1 MRVTSLADPV
11 IKQGP
16 DMKHTNLGVG
26 EGPTSCSPDVTT
38 NITNYRR
45 WNPLNLIKD
54 WIVVGLFVT
63 VLVIDQVSKLVVKS
77 NLTLYESWPEQGFL
91 RITHGTNTGTAF
103 GLLPNQTTFLIVA
116 SIVAIGFIIYFYG
129 SQDKPNFPIRAAIGL
144 QLGGAFGNLIDRLW
158 AGAVVDFID
167 VGPWPIFNLA
177 DSSIVVGITILIA
190 AFTFSRD
197 GEKPANVEESSADV
211 VGLQDRPPSSKHE

>member
-1 MRVTSLADPV
+1 MTTEGLDMEDTNRDAGDEATS
-11 IKQGP
+11 
-16 DMKHTNLGVG
+16 N
-26 EGPTSCSPDVTT
+26 SPGA
-38 NITNYRR
+38 ITKIRNYRR
-45 WNPLNLIKD
+45 WGSLHLIKD
-54 WIVVGLFVT
+54 RIVVGLFVT
-63 VLVIDQVSKLVVKS
+63 VLAMDQISKLVVKS
-77 NLTLYESWPEQGFL
+77 NLALYESWPEQGFF

-116 SIVAIGFIIYFYG
+116 SIVAIGFIIYLYG

-177 DSSIVVGITILIA
+177 DSSIVVGITILIVV
-190 AFTFSRD
+190 FTFSRD
-197 GEKPANVEESSADV
+197 GEKQAHIEEPSPDI
-211 VGLQDRPPSSKHE
+211 VGLQDTRPNSKHE

>member
-1 MRVTSLADPV
+1 MVTALSDPV
-11 IKQGP
+11 ISGGP
-16 DMKHTNLGVG
+16 DVGQTNRKVG
-26 EGPTSCSPDVTT
+26 EQPTCISPDVTT
-38 NITNYRR
+38 KTRSYYR
-45 WNPLNLIKD
+45 WSPLNLLKD
-54 WIVVGLFVT
+54 WIVAALFVT
-63 VLVIDQVSKLVVKS
+63 VLAIDQVSKLLVKW
-77 NLTLYESWPEQGFL
+77 NLSLYESWPEQGFL

-129 SQDKPNFPIRAAIGL
+129 SQDKPNFPIRVAIGL
-144 QLGGAFGNLIDRLW
+144 QLGGAFGNLSDRLW

-190 AFTFSRD
+190 VFTFSRD
-197 GEKPANVEESSADV
+197 GKNHANVEESPADV
-211 VGLQDRPPSSKHE
+211 VGLQDRSPSSKHD

>member
-1 MRVTSLADPV
+1 MVASVANPV
-11 IKQGP
+11 IEQGS
-16 DMKHTNLGVG
+16 DMEKTNLDVG
-26 EGPTSCSPDVTT
+26 EEPSSSSPDVAT
-38 NITNYRR
+38 NTKNHRR
-45 WNPLNLIKD
+45 WNPLSFIKD
-54 WIVVGLFVT
+54 WVVVGLFVT

-77 NLTLYESWPEQGFL
+77 NLNLYESWPEQGFL

-129 SQDKPNFPIRAAIGL
+129 SQDKPNFPIRTAIGL

-197 GEKPANVEESSADV
+197 GEKRANVEESSAHV
-211 VGLQDRPPSSKHE
+211 VGLQDRPQSSKHE